1 MQHTNNSSNSAANTR
16 TSNFYKIPGSES
28 VNYNIIKASIN
39 APYLAKEEEL
49 SLVIKWRE
57 EQDDAALHEIIK
69 SHMRL
74 VISVSSRFKR
84 YNLPL
89 GDLVQEGCIGLL
101 EAASRFSLDKNVRF
115 STYATW
121 WIRASM
127 QDYILRN
134 WSIVR
139 GGTSSA
145 QKSLFFNL
153 RRLRAKLTSENQE
166 LSKEKLYE
174 QISKQVGVSV
184 NDVETLDFRFS
195 AIDNSLSS
203 AVSQDED
210 NTMQKIDMVIDQAP
224 LQDEVVE
231 SNIDSLR
238 RKEWLARALSV
249 LNERE
254 LIIIKTRRL
263 GDKNVTLE
271 ALGITLGI
279 SKERVRQIE
288 ARALQKLRQALLTY
302 KEHSAYTL

>member
-1 MQHTNNSSNSAANTR
+1 M
-16 TSNFYKIPGSES
+16 
-28 VNYNIIKASIN
+28 KASIN
-39 APYLAKEEEL
+39 ARYLDKEEEL
-49 SLVIKWRE
+49 ALVIRWRE
-57 EQDDAALHEIIK
+57 SQDDDALHEIIK

-74 VISVSSRFKR
+74 VISVSNKFKR

-101 EAASRFSLDKNVRF
+101 EAATRFALDRGVRF

-127 QDYILRN
+127 QDYVLRN

-166 LSKEKLYE
+166 LSKEELYK

-184 NDVETLDFRFS
+184 NDVEVLDFRFS
-195 AIDNSLSS
+195 AIDNSLSAS
-203 AVSQDED
+203 VSQDED
-210 NTMQKIDMVIDQAP
+210 NTMQKIDMVVDQAP

-231 SNIDSLR
+231 ENIDSYR
-238 RKEWLARALSV
+238 RKEWLAKALHV
-249 LNERE
+249 LNDRE
-254 LIIIKTRRL
+254 LTIIRTRRL
-263 GDKNVTLE
+263 GDENVTLE
-271 ALGITLGI
+271 SLGTTLGI

-288 ARALQKLRQALLTY
+288 ARALQKLRNALLTY
-302 KEHSAYTL
+302 KEYSAYTL

>member
-1 MQHTNNSSNSAANTR
+1 MQHTTNSSACESSTKI
-16 TSNFYKIPGSES
+16 SNFYKISGSDS
-28 VNYNIIKASIN
+28 VNYNIIKDSLN
-39 APYLAKEEEL
+39 APYLDKDEEL
-49 SLVIKWRE
+49 ALVIKWRE
-57 EQDDAALHEIIK
+57 QQDDAALHEIIR

-89 GDLVQEGCIGLL
+89 SDLVQEGCIGLL
-101 EAASRFSLDKNVRF
+101 EAASRFALDRGVRF

-166 LSKEKLYE
+166 LSKEALYQ
-174 QISKQVGVSV
+174 QISKQVGVSIK
-184 NDVETLDFRFS
+184 DVETLDFRFS
-195 AIDNSLSS
+195 TIDNSLSAS
-203 AVSQDED
+203 VSQDED
-210 NTMQKIDMVIDQAP
+210 NTMQKIDLVIDQAP

-231 SNIDSLR
+231 ENIDSLR
-238 RKEWLARALSV
+238 RKEWLGRALHV

-254 LIIIKTRRL
+254 LVIIKTRRL
-263 GDKNVTLE
+263 GDENVTLE
-271 ALGITLGI
+271 SLGTTLGI

-302 KEHSAYTL
+302 KEHSAYNL

>member
-1 MQHTNNSSNSAANTR
+1 MQHTTHSTECASAQNSQ
-16 TSNFYKIPGSES
+16 FYKSSGSDS
-28 VNYNIIKASIN
+28 ISYNLMKASIN
-39 APYLAKEEEL
+39 ARYLDKEEEL
-49 SLVIKWRE
+49 ALVIRWRE
-57 EQDDAALHEIIK
+57 NQDDDALHEIIK

-74 VISVSSRFKR
+74 VISVSNKFKR

-101 EAASRFSLDKNVRF
+101 EAATRFALDRGVRF

-127 QDYILRN
+127 QDYVLRN

-166 LSKEKLYE
+166 LSKEELYK

-184 NDVETLDFRFS
+184 NDVEVLDFRFS
-195 AIDNSLSS
+195 AIDNSLSAS
-203 AVSQDED
+203 VSQDED
-210 NTMQKIDMVIDQAP
+210 NTMQKIDMVVDQAP

-231 SNIDSLR
+231 ENIDSYR
-238 RKEWLARALSV
+238 RKEWLAKALHV
-249 LNERE
+249 LNDRE
-254 LIIIKTRRL
+254 LTIIRTRRL
-263 GDKNVTLE
+263 GDENVTLE
-271 ALGITLGI
+271 SLGTTLGI

-288 ARALQKLRQALLTY
+288 ARALQKLRNALLTY
-302 KEHSAYTL
+302 KEYSAYTL

>member
-1 MQHTNNSSNSAANTR
+1 MQHTTHSTECASAQNSQ
-16 TSNFYKIPGSES
+16 FYKSSGSDS
-28 VNYNIIKASIN
+28 ISYNLMKASIN
-39 APYLAKEEEL
+39 ARYLDKEEEL
-49 SLVIKWRE
+49 ALVIRWRE
-57 EQDDAALHEIIK
+57 SQDDDALHEIIK

-74 VISVSSRFKR
+74 VISVSNKFKR

-101 EAASRFSLDKNVRF
+101 EAATRFALDRGVRF

-127 QDYILRN
+127 QDYVLRN

-166 LSKEKLYE
+166 LSKEELYK

-184 NDVETLDFRFS
+184 NDVEVLDFRFS
-195 AIDNSLSS
+195 AIDNSLSAS
-203 AVSQDED
+203 VSQDED
-210 NTMQKIDMVIDQAP
+210 NTMQKIDMVVDQAP

-231 SNIDSLR
+231 ENIDSYR
-238 RKEWLARALSV
+238 RKEWLAKALHV
-249 LNERE
+249 LNDRE
-254 LIIIKTRRL
+254 LTIIRTRRL
-263 GDKNVTLE
+263 GDENVTLE
-271 ALGITLGI
+271 SLGTTLGI

-288 ARALQKLRQALLTY
+288 ARALQKLRNALLTY
-302 KEHSAYTL
+302 KEYSAYTL

>member
-1 MQHTNNSSNSAANTR
+1 MQQITHSTECASTQNSH
-16 TSNFYKIPGSES
+16 FYKASGSDS
-28 VNYNIIKASIN
+28 ISYNLMKASIN
-39 APYLAKEEEL
+39 ARYLDKEEEL
-49 SLVIKWRE
+49 ALVIRWRE
-57 EQDDAALHEIIK
+57 SQDDDALHEIIK

-74 VISVSSRFKR
+74 VISVSNKFKR

-101 EAASRFSLDKNVRF
+101 EAATRFALDRGVRF

-127 QDYILRN
+127 QDYVLRN

-166 LSKEKLYE
+166 LSKEELYQ
-174 QISKQVGVSV
+174 QISKHVGVSV
-184 NDVETLDFRFS
+184 NDVEALDFRFS
-195 AIDNSLSS
+195 AIDNSLSAS
-203 AVSQDED
+203 VSQDED
-210 NTMQKIDMVIDQAP
+210 NTMQKIDMVVDQAP
-224 LQDEVVE
+224 LQDQVVE
-231 SNIDSLR
+231 ENIDSCR
-238 RKEWLARALSV
+238 RKEWLARALHV

-254 LIIIKTRRL
+254 LTIIRTRRL
-263 GDKNVTLE
+263 GDENVTLE
-271 ALGITLGI
+271 SLGTTLGI

-288 ARALQKLRQALLTY
+288 ARALQKLRNALLTY
-302 KEHSAYTL
+302 KDYSAYTL

>member
-1 MQHTNNSSNSAANTR
+1 MQHTTHRTECASAQNSQ
-16 TSNFYKIPGSES
+16 FYKSSGSDS
-28 VNYNIIKASIN
+28 ISYNLMKASIN
-39 APYLAKEEEL
+39 ARYLDKEEEL
-49 SLVIKWRE
+49 ALVIRWRE
-57 EQDDAALHEIIK
+57 SQDDDALHEIIK

-74 VISVSSRFKR
+74 VISVSNKFKR

-101 EAASRFSLDKNVRF
+101 EAATRFALDRGVRF

-127 QDYILRN
+127 QDYVLRN

-166 LSKEKLYE
+166 LSKEELYK

-184 NDVETLDFRFS
+184 NDVEVLDFRFS
-195 AIDNSLSS
+195 AIDNSLSAS
-203 AVSQDED
+203 VSQDED
-210 NTMQKIDMVIDQAP
+210 NTMQKIDMVVDQAP

-231 SNIDSLR
+231 ENIDSYR
-238 RKEWLARALSV
+238 RKEWLAKALHV
-249 LNERE
+249 LNDRE
-254 LIIIKTRRL
+254 LTIIRTRRL
-263 GDKNVTLE
+263 GDENVTLE
-271 ALGITLGI
+271 SLGTTLGI

-288 ARALQKLRQALLTY
+288 ARALQKLRNALLTY
-302 KEHSAYTL
+302 KEYSAYTL

>member
-1 MQHTNNSSNSAANTR
+1 MQHTTHSTSCVSAQIYKSS
-16 TSNFYKIPGSES
+16 SES
-28 VNYNIIKASIN
+28 INYDIMKASLN

-49 SLVIKWRE
+49 ALVIKWRE
-57 EQDDAALHEIIK
+57 NQDNDALHEIIK
-69 SHMRL
+69 AHMRL
-74 VISVSSRFKR
+74 VISVSSKFKR

-89 GDLVQEGCIGLL
+89 SDLVQEGCIGLL
-101 EAASRFSLDKNVRF
+101 EAASRFALDRGVRF

-153 RRLRAKLTSENQE
+153 RRLRAKLTSENQQ
-166 LSKEKLYE
+166 LSKEELYK

-184 NDVETLDFRFS
+184 NDVEALDFRFS
-195 AIDNSLSS
+195 AIDNSLSA

-210 NTMQKIDMVIDQAP
+210 NNMQKIDMVVDQAP

-231 SNIDSLR
+231 ENIDSFR
-238 RKEWLARALSV
+238 RKEWLTNALDV

-254 LIIIKTRRL
+254 LTIIRTRRL
-263 GDKNVTLE
+263 SDENVTLE
-271 ALGITLGI
+271 SLGLSLGI

-288 ARALQKLRQALLTY
+288 ARALQKLRNALLTY
-302 KEHSAYTL
+302 KEHSAYML

>member
-1 MQHTNNSSNSAANTR
+1 MQHTTHSTECASAQNSQ
-16 TSNFYKIPGSES
+16 FYKSSGSDS
-28 VNYNIIKASIN
+28 ISYNLMKASIN
-39 APYLAKEEEL
+39 ARYLDKEEEL
-49 SLVIKWRE
+49 ALVIRWRE
-57 EQDDAALHEIIK
+57 SQDDDALHEIIK

-74 VISVSSRFKR
+74 VISVSNKFKR

-101 EAASRFSLDKNVRF
+101 EAATRFALDRGVRF

-127 QDYILRN
+127 QDYVLRN

-139 GGTSSA
+139 AGTSSA

-166 LSKEKLYE
+166 LSKEELYK

-184 NDVETLDFRFS
+184 NDVEVLDFRFS
-195 AIDNSLSS
+195 AIDNSLSAS
-203 AVSQDED
+203 VSQDED
-210 NTMQKIDMVIDQAP
+210 NTMQKIDMVVDQAP

-231 SNIDSLR
+231 ENIDSYR
-238 RKEWLARALSV
+238 RKEWLAKALHV
-249 LNERE
+249 LNDRE
-254 LIIIKTRRL
+254 LTIIRTRRL
-263 GDKNVTLE
+263 GDENVTLE
-271 ALGITLGI
+271 SLGTTLGI

-288 ARALQKLRQALLTY
+288 ARALQKLRNALLTY
-302 KEHSAYTL
+302 KEYSAYTL

>member
-1 MQHTNNSSNSAANTR
+1 MQHTTHSTECASAQNSQ
-16 TSNFYKIPGSES
+16 FYKSSCSDSIS
-28 VNYNIIKASIN
+28 YNLMKASIN
-39 APYLAKEEEL
+39 ARYLDKEEEL
-49 SLVIKWRE
+49 ALVIRWRE
-57 EQDDAALHEIIK
+57 SQDDDALHEIIK

-74 VISVSSRFKR
+74 VISVSNKFKR

-101 EAASRFSLDKNVRF
+101 EAATRFALDRGVRF

-127 QDYILRN
+127 QDYVLRN

-166 LSKEKLYE
+166 LSKEELYK

-184 NDVETLDFRFS
+184 NDVEVLDFRFS
-195 AIDNSLSS
+195 AIDNSLSAS
-203 AVSQDED
+203 VSQDED
-210 NTMQKIDMVIDQAP
+210 NTMQKIDMVVDQAP

-231 SNIDSLR
+231 ENIDSYR
-238 RKEWLARALSV
+238 RKEWLAKALHV
-249 LNERE
+249 LNDRE
-254 LIIIKTRRL
+254 LTIIRTRRL
-263 GDKNVTLE
+263 GDENVTLE
-271 ALGITLGI
+271 SLGTTLGI

-288 ARALQKLRQALLTY
+288 ARALQKLRNALLTY
-302 KEHSAYTL
+302 KEYSAYTL

>member
-1 MQHTNNSSNSAANTR
+1 MQHTTHSTECASAQNSQ
-16 TSNFYKIPGSES
+16 FYKSSGSDS
-28 VNYNIIKASIN
+28 ISYNLMKASIN
-39 APYLAKEEEL
+39 ARYLDKEEEL
-49 SLVIKWRE
+49 ALVIRWRE
-57 EQDDAALHEIIK
+57 SQDDDALHEIIN

-74 VISVSSRFKR
+74 VISVSNKFKR

-101 EAASRFSLDKNVRF
+101 EAATRFALDRGVRF

-127 QDYILRN
+127 QDYVLRN

-166 LSKEKLYE
+166 LSKEELYK

-184 NDVETLDFRFS
+184 NDVEVLDFRFS
-195 AIDNSLSS
+195 AIDNSLSAS
-203 AVSQDED
+203 VSQDED
-210 NTMQKIDMVIDQAP
+210 NTMQKIDMVVDQAP

-231 SNIDSLR
+231 ENIDSYR
-238 RKEWLARALSV
+238 RKEWLAKALHV
-249 LNERE
+249 LNDRE
-254 LIIIKTRRL
+254 LTIIRTRRL
-263 GDKNVTLE
+263 GDENVTLE
-271 ALGITLGI
+271 SLGTTLGI

-288 ARALQKLRQALLTY
+288 ARALQKLRNALLTY
-302 KEHSAYTL
+302 KEYSAYTL